1 MSSPVIQADYDQ
13 LDAIAARFGQRA
25 ETTTTLHG
33 HVLRS
38 YQALEDGGWIGRGF
52 SAFSTEM
59 QGEIFPALERLTHA
73 LDEARAV
80 TLQVSAII
88 REAEEEAASLFQGGP
103 QGDLLG
109 GGGTPDNG
117 TVDNGRAGDGRGNP
131 WGMLIGGAIGGVIA
145 GPVGTIIGGAIGN
158 MGVGSVVA
166 GVVAGIDAGIDAAR
180 NFFTTDNVIGLGE
193 AFVKQIAE
201 TFDDRDGIPL
211 KFSESFKILGYVTM
225 AIDIANIGSAIQNA
239 EDKWREATVQ
249 GFGFASKM
257 IGGKIGLWAGVTAG
271 GWVSGA
277 IAGSVAGSVVPG
289 LGTVVGFIVGG
300 LVAFG
305 VSKGFEEGGKWI
317 GNEIYDIYEK
327 KYTAGEYFDYRA
339 ESIKKGVNGF
349 INDFN
354 NKVDSIKGFVA
365 GVLGIP

>member
-1 MSSPVIQADYDQ
+1 MSSPVIQADYEQ
-13 LDAIAARFGQRA
+13 LDAIAARFSQRA
-25 ETTTTLHG
+25 EAVTTLHG

-59 QGEIFPALERLTHA
+59 QGEIFPALERLSHA

-80 TLQVSAII
+80 TLQVSTII
-88 REAEEEAASLFQGGP
+88 RTAEEEAASLFQCGPHADVPSGGGP
-103 QGDLLG
+103 
-109 GGGTPDNG
+109 PDNG

-131 WGMLIGGAIGGVIA
+131 WGMLIGGAIGGFIA

-158 MGVGSVVA
+158 MGVGSVV
-166 GVVAGIDAGIDAAR
+166 AGIDAAR

-239 EDKWREATVQ
+239 QDKGREATVQ

-289 LGTVVGFIVGG
+289 LGTVAGFIVGG

-305 VSKGFEEGGKWI
+305 VSKGFEEAGKWI

-349 INDFN
+349 IDDFN
-354 NKVDSIKGFVA
+354 NKVDSIKGFVT
-365 GVLGIP
+365 GVLGVP